1 MTDVTDVTET
11 PGYGIAPGKV
21 KILIVDD
28 LEENLLSL
36 EAILGSLGQT
46 LVRATSGEE
55 AMRLALRHDFAAI
68 LLDVVMPGLDGF
80 ETAEMLK
87 RHYKTQDVPI
97 IFLTAAEG
105 GRDATFRGYAAGA
118 ADYITKPFD
127 PWMLRAKLL
136 VFIDLYRK
144 NRMLA
149 DVSQRLATVEAQMR
163 HLIAKHDLEQD
174 TAEERGAAA
183 RPDGLAPGEAES
195 ALAELAERVALLQ
208 TSVRALLPDGELAGV
223 AQPGGPA

>member
-1 MTDVTDVTET
+1 MSGDGKAT
-11 PGYGIAPGKV
+11 GKV

-28 LEENLLSL
+28 LEENLLAL

-46 LVRATSGEE
+46 VVRARSGEE
-55 AMRLALRHDFAAI
+55 AMRVALKHDFAAI

-80 ETAEMLK
+80 ETATMLK
-87 RHYKTQDVPI
+87 RHDKTRDVPI
-97 IFLTAAEG
+97 IFLTAAEDS
-105 GRDATFRGYAAGA
+105 RDSTFRGYAAGA

-149 DVSQRLATVEAQMR
+149 DVSARLATVEGQMR
-163 HLIAKHDLEQD
+163 RLAAGHGYA
-174 TAEERGAAA
+174 TEEGPPAGLGGLPSDQGAN
-183 RPDGLAPGEAES
+183 

-208 TSVRALLPDGELAGV
+208 AAVHALLPDSELAGV
-223 AQPGGPA
+223 TRPGGFA

>member
-1 MTDVTDVTET
+1 VTEVTET
-11 PGYGIAPGKV
+11 PGHGKAPGKV
-21 KILIVDD
+21 EILIVDD

-36 EAILGSLGQT
+36 EAILDSLGQT

-80 ETAEMLK
+80 QTAEMLK

-163 HLIAKHDLEQD
+163 HLIAKQD
-174 TAEERGAAA
+174 DAGERSAAA
-183 RPDGLAPGEAES
+183 DRDGNAPGEAES
-195 ALAELAERVALLQ
+195 ALAELAERVALLLA
-208 TSVRALLPDGELAGV
+208 SVRALLPDGELAGV
-223 AQPGGPA
+223 TQSGGPA

>member
-1 MTDVTDVTET
+1 VTDTV
-11 PGYGIAPGKV
+11 GHGKAPGKV

-46 LVRATSGEE
+46 LVRARSGEE

-80 ETAEMLK
+80 ETATLLK
-87 RHYKTQDVPI
+87 RHDKTRDVPI
-97 IFLTAAEG
+97 IFLTAAEES
-105 GRDATFRGYAAGA
+105 RESTFRGYAAGA

-149 DVSQRLATVEAQMR
+149 DVSARLATVEDQMR
-163 HLIAKHDLEQD
+163 HLITEHRSPVGRSAS
-174 TAEERGAAA
+174 A
-183 RPDGLAPGEAES
+183 GLDVPLASES
-195 ALAELAERVALLQ
+195 APTLGELADGVALLQ
-208 TSVRALLPDGELAGV
+208 AAVRALLPDEELAD
-223 AQPGGPA
+223 AAHPGGFA

>member
-1 MTDVTDVTET
+1 MSGD
-11 PGYGIAPGKV
+11 GKAMGKV

-28 LEENLLSL
+28 LEENLFSL

-46 LVRATSGEE
+46 LVRARSGEE
-55 AMRLALRHDFAAI
+55 AMRLALKHDFAAI

-80 ETAEMLK
+80 ETATMLK
-87 RHYKTQDVPI
+87 RHDKTRDVPI
-97 IFLTAAEG
+97 IFLTAAEDS
-105 GRDATFRGYAAGA
+105 RDSTFRGYAAGA

-149 DVSQRLATVEAQMR
+149 DVSACLATVEEQMR
-163 HLIAKHDLEQD
+163 RLA
-174 TAEERGAAA
+174 AEHGCATEEGARAGLGG
-183 RPDGLAPGEAES
+183 RPSDQGAN

-208 TSVRALLPDGELAGV
+208 VAVRALLPDGELAGV
-223 AQPGGPA
+223 TQPGGLA